1 MRIVSLVGNRPQFVK
16 AAAVSRRLRERHEEL
31 LVHSGQHYDD
41 ELSEVFF
48 RELSLPQPDRRLG
61 IGSGPNAEQVSRIM
75 HAFEPV
81 LDTEQPDIALVY
93 GDTNTTLAGA
103 LSCARLGVRLA
114 HVEAGMRSFDWSMP
128 EERNRVLADHVSDL
142 GLCATPVAVANLD
155 REGLAHTARL
165 VGDVMADVSL
175 AMAPV
180 AERRSDV
187 LERLALEPA
196 QYLVVTAHRAGNVD
210 HEEPLSKLV
219 ELLRRLPGRVVFPVH
234 PRTRAALAR
243 VGSLTELETLPHLTL
258 VPPLGYLDF
267 MKLLAHADVVLTDS
281 GGVQKEAYLARVPCV
296 TLRDTTEW
304 AETVELGWNRLV
316 GLEPD
321 TVLGAL
327 NDAVRPDNH
336 PELYG
341 GGRAGE
347 AIVAELER
355 FGAA

>member
-16 AAAVSRRLRERHEEL
+16 AAAVSRRLRERHNEL

-41 ELSEVFF
+41 DLSEVFF

-81 LDTEQPDIALVY
+81 LDAERPDIALVY

-142 GLCATPVAVANLD
+142 GLCATPVAMDNLD

-180 AERRSDV
+180 AEQRSDV
-187 LERLALEPA
+187 LER
-196 QYLVVTAHRAGNVD
+196 
-210 HEEPLSKLV
+210 
-219 ELLRRLPGRVVFPVH
+219 
-234 PRTRAALAR
+234 
-243 VGSLTELETLPHLTL
+243 
-258 VPPLGYLDF
+258 
-267 MKLLAHADVVLTDS
+267 
-281 GGVQKEAYLARVPCV
+281 
-296 TLRDTTEW
+296 
-304 AETVELGWNRLV
+304 
-316 GLEPD
+316 
-321 TVLGAL
+321 
-327 NDAVRPDNH
+327 
-336 PELYG
+336 
-341 GGRAGE
+341 
-347 AIVAELER
+347 
-355 FGAA
+355 